1 MKGKKKN
8 KIVFV
13 CTGNTC
19 RSPMAEA
26 LFKREVDKLSLDGL
40 KICSAGIQAET
51 GVGINPK
58 SAQVLLENGLSAD
71 GFCATQID
79 ENLIHESIAIVCMT
93 EKQRDFLMDFR
104 WQVLRENHVKKIEN
118 NVYSFSELV
127 GYEIIDPYGKDIDC
141 YRYVFGLL
149 AGGMSALSG
158 KLLTEKV
165 KEKFTKKPK
174 TAGTAKRK
182 SATLNAGEQGKIEKK
197 VTRKKTAKKEKESVE
212 TLENLNK

>member
-26 LFKREVDKLSLDGL
+26 LFLREVDKLALDGL
-40 KICSAGIQAET
+40 KICSAGIRAEV

-58 SAQVLLENGLSAD
+58 SAQVLLENGLTAS

-93 EKQRDFLMDFR
+93 DKQRDFLMDFR
-104 WQVLRENHVKKIEN
+104 WQVLRECNTKKIEN

-141 YRYVFGLL
+141 YRYVFELL
-149 AGGMSALSG
+149 AGGMPALSE

-165 KEKFTKKPK
+165 REKFKKKLNTTSGAKKK
-174 TAGTAKRK
+174 T
-182 SATLNAGEQGKIEKK
+182 S
-197 VTRKKTAKKEKESVE
+197 RKKAGKKTKESVQ
-212 TLENLNK
+212 TLENLNE

>member
-26 LFKREVDKLSLDGL
+26 LFSREVDKLALDGL
-40 KICSAGIQAET
+40 KICSAGIRAEA

-58 SAQVLLENGLSAD
+58 SAQVLLENGLTAS

-93 EKQRDFLMDFR
+93 EKQKEFLMDFR
-104 WQVLRENHVKKIEN
+104 WQVLRDSNVKKIEN

-141 YRYVFGLL
+141 YRYVFELL
-149 AGGMSALSG
+149 AGGMSTLSE

-165 KEKFTKKPK
+165 KAKFAKKPK
-174 TAGTAKRK
+174 TAATPRKR
-182 SATLNAGEQGKIEKK
+182 
-197 VTRKKTAKKEKESVE
+197 VTRKKTDKTEKEIVQ
-212 TLENLNK
+212 TLENLTE

>member
-26 LFKREVDKLSLDGL
+26 LFLREVDKLALDGL
-40 KICSAGIQAET
+40 KICSAGIRAEV

-58 SAQVLLENGLSAD
+58 SAQVLLENGLTAS

-93 EKQRDFLMDFR
+93 EKQKDFLMDFR
-104 WQVLRENHVKKIEN
+104 WQVLRDSNVKKIEN

-141 YRYVFGLL
+141 YRYVFELL
-149 AGGMSALSG
+149 AGGMSTLSE
-158 KLLTEKV
+158 KLLTEKI
-165 KEKFTKKPK
+165 KAKFTKKPK
-174 TAGTAKRK
+174 A
-182 SATLNAGEQGKIEKK
+182 ATTPKK
-197 VTRKKTAKKEKESVE
+197 GATRKKTAKTEKEIVQ
-212 TLENLNK
+212 TLENLHK